1 MSFQHRKTATFWLSQ
16 AARAHR
22 VSFGAELSKLGLH
35 AGQELVLKILSEEG
49 PQTMS
54 DLARAL
60 GVQPPTATK
69 TVSRLTAQ
77 GFVKRRASKEDSRQ
91 AYAEIT
97 AKGEKLIKQI
107 DKIWKSI
114 EREAF
119 KGFEEKERRT
129 LRKYLKRLEKNI
141 T

>member
-1 MSFQHRKTATFWLSQ
+1 MGFEHRKTATFWLTQ

-35 AGQELVLKILSEEG
+35 AGQELVLKILSDEG

-54 DLARAL
+54 ALAKAL

-69 TVSRLTAQ
+69 TVSRLTLQ

-97 AKGEKLIKQI
+97 AKGQKLIKKI
-107 DKIWKSI
+107 DKTWKRL
-114 EREAF
+114 ERQAF
-119 KGFEEKERRT
+119 KGFEEKERHT
-129 LRKYLKRLEKNI
+129 LRKYLKRIEKNI